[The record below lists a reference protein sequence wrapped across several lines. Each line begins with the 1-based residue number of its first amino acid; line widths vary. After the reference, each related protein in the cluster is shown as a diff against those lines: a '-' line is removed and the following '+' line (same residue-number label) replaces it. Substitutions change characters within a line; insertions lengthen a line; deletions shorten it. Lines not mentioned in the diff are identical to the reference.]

1 MNPSLQNSTTQ
12 NDLLVDERKAMGEC
26 VICEEET
33 YKVLF
38 SNAIVKTYICS
49 EKCLREY
56 FKPVGQKVR
65 VQKKLKENNGW
76 LD

>member
-1 MNPSLQNSTTQ
+1 
-12 NDLLVDERKAMGEC
+12 MGEC
-26 VICEEET
+26 VVCEKET

-38 SNAIVKTYICS
+38 SDAIVKTYICS

-65 VQKKLKENNGW
+65 VQKKLKESEGW